1 MAGKWKM
8 AKAFGRAVFGKNDK
22 ENPAAKMA
30 RDVYDRDL
38 RNYTKDKDAVGRV
51 EAFNRGNEEAWMDER
66 SIVRGKD
73 GRPDVK
79 LESKD
84 VVEAR
89 GDARLDDELRQDFDE
104 AFEEAAENHGYK
116 KWRDESKDMP
126 LDDGF
131 KGDLHDT
138 NREDAVQRSR
148 EEIIKALQQNTDRD
162 VTDVLR
168 DFGYI
173 FEE

>member
-1 MAGKWKM
+1 MANKWQM
-8 AKAFGRAVFGKNDK
+8 AKAFGRAAFGKNDK
-22 ENPAAKMA
+22 ENPAIKAA
-30 RDVYDRDL
+30 RDSYRRDL
-38 RNYTKDKDAVGRV
+38 DNFVKDKDAAERA

-66 SIVRGKD
+66 SIVRDKD

-89 GDARLDDELRQDFDE
+89 GDARLDDNLQRDFDK
-104 AFEEAAENHGYK
+104 ALDEAAENHGYK

-126 LDDGF
+126 ANDGF
-131 KGDLHDT
+131 GGSLHDV